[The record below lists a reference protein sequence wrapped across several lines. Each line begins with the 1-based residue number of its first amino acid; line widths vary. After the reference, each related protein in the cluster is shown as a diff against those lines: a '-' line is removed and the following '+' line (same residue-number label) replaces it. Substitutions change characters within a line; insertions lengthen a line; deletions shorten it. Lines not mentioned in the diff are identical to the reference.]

1 MSIATPRTLM
11 TAEELLARPDTGLE
25 RSELI
30 AGELLIMSP
39 AGSMHGIVTFNVSLI
54 LGNYVR
60 KHRLGV
66 LFTAETGFK
75 IQTNP
80 DTVRAPDVAFM
91 TQARWRARPS
101 FRGFFPGAPDLAVE
115 VVSPDDSQG
124 YLDDKIEEW
133 LNAGTQSVWL
143 VQPRQKTVLVYH
155 ADRTMRLFQ
164 EHEEFDGAPLFPDF
178 RCPVAEFFEIP

>member
-1 MSIATPRTLM
+1 M
-11 TAEELLARPDTGLE
+11 TADELLARPDTGLD

-30 AGELLIMSP
+30 AGELNRQSLS
-39 AGSMHGIVTFNVSLI
+39 SSTHGIMTVNAMML
-54 LGNYVR
+54 LGGHVR
-60 KHRLGV
+60 QQQLGV
-66 LFTAETGFK
+66 IFGQGTGFK

-91 TQARWRARPS
+91 SQSRWRARPQ

-124 YLDDKIEEW
+124 YLDDKVDGW
-133 LNAGTQSVWL
+133 LHAGTQAVWL
-143 VQPRQKTVLVYH
+143 VQPRQKTVTVYT
-155 ADRTMRLFQ
+155 ANQPMRLFQ
-164 EHEEFDGAPLFPDF
+164 EHEEFDGSPLFPDF